1 MKFLTLT
8 SFLNLSNFLSDIVS
22 KKKKK
27 RSDYNQI
34 RSAGKI
40 YKIIRQYSKYIS
52 IATEVPDKHLNK
64 QIKYKMHIF
73 FFYYLKLRLEFENYD
88 QKCHNSEKI
97 QSRKKNVEDY
107 VIFCLS
113 LDQMFVNSV
122 LSIMIFLFC
131 LAQKHYYQV

>member
-1 MKFLTLT
+1 MFRTLVDWEDRKVELVLQNNLMKFLTLT

-73 FFYYLKLRLEFENYD
+73 FFLLFET
-88 QKCHNSEKI
+88 KTRI
-97 QSRKKNVEDY
+97 
-107 VIFCLS
+107 
-113 LDQMFVNSV
+113 
-122 LSIMIFLFC
+122 
-131 LAQKHYYQV
+131 